1 MISKLAYS
9 NENKSMSIVI
19 KMLNLLKEREIE
31 LLNGDS
37 LKK

>member
-19 KMLNLLKEREIE
+19 KMLNLSKEGEI
-31 LLNGDS
+31 N
-37 LKK
+37 